1 MRCVAQIY
9 RRVGATYLRPISA
22 GLHVVTSEE
31 TVLFR
36 QSTGSL
42 FDIRHSEDRAL
53 WYILI
58 MKANEMHY
66 FSNLFDKVL
75 YMFRTVP
82 LPIIRSISTM
92 YTRNR
97 YLSC

>member
-53 WYILI
+53 
-58 MKANEMHY
+58 
-66 FSNLFDKVL
+66 
-75 YMFRTVP
+75 
-82 LPIIRSISTM
+82 
-92 YTRNR
+92 
-97 YLSC
+97 